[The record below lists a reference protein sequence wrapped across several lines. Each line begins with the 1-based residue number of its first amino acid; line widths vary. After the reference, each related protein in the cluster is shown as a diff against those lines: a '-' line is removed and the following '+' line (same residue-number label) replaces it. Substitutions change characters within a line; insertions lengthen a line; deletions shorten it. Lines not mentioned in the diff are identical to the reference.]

1 MGIPN
6 CNYISD
12 NKEYYVDRIIND
24 DYIPYVYGFV
34 ISIAS
39 IGLITSI
46 YNTNIQYKKVNKSTT
61 NKIKLILL
69 IILIL
74 VFLGLIGYSGYK
86 LGNYTIKDLTIKY
99 EKSELITPCFSKYN
113 KNFSNLDSRLLN
125 KTVELKIQFVTSDGK
140 NVNESNLMNFKS
152 YTSNEPNLVT
162 TGNKSMSIT
171 SPYNTRLSTSNT
183 TITTDRTPNSDSTS
197 ATVDASGTSTSVIGN
212 SVDIKNNSQKP
223 VSTIGEINYS
233 NPTTI
238 STNEAI
244 NEQTGSSLLDAN
256 GNLRV

>member
-6 CNYISD
+6 CNYKLN

-46 YNTNIQYKKVNKSTT
+46 YNTNIQYKKVNNSTT

-86 LGNYTIKDLTIKY
+86 LGIYTTKDLAIKY
-99 EKSELITPCFSKYN
+99 EKSELITPCFSKYS
-113 KNFSNLDSRLLN
+113 KKIIGLDSKLLN
-125 KTVELKIQFVTSDGK
+125 KTTDLKIQYVTSDGK
-140 NVNESNLMNFKS
+140 NINVSDVMNLKSYRSNES
-152 YTSNEPNLVT
+152 
-162 TGNKSMSIT
+162 MS
-171 SPYNTRLSTSNT
+171 STSEST
-183 TITTDRTPNSDSTS
+183 TNKTPN
-197 ATVDASGTSTSVIGN
+197 STSVIEN
-212 SVDIKNNSQKP
+212 SVDIENNSQKLE
-223 VSTIGEINYS
+223 STIGIVNYS
-233 NPTTI
+233 NPTT
-238 STNEAI
+238 TNSYEGI

-256 GNLRV
+256 GNLRA